1 MEIFRRND
9 DDGDD
14 DKNDDDDDVL
24 FKLDIILSIFFTLTS
39 CTRKFC

>member
-24 FKLDIILSIFFTLTS
+24 FKLDIILSIFFYFDKLHT
-39 CTRKFC
+39 